1 MRKEIMHSSVPLL
14 EFDKQGDVRLIQS
27 KDNKSLL
34 HCQCLFVRYILHQI
48 SLIVFVLVYLIF
60 GGLFFAFI
68 ESEYY
73 LKKDVE
79 RKEIISETYGNIRS
93 LAIHLLNEQLNEN
106 FENAYQQWRWDNEK
120 LLNYIYLNSE
130 RAKIL
135 DNQTEFELENLLLR
149 LEVIR

>member
-48 SLIVFVLVYLIF
+48 N
-60 GGLFFAFI
+60 
-68 ESEYY
+68 
-73 LKKDVE
+73 VE

>member
-1 MRKEIMHSSVPLL
+1 MHSSVPLL

-27 KDNKSLL
+27 KDNKSLV
-34 HCQCLFVRYILHQI
+34 HCQCLFARYILHQI
-48 SLIVFVLVYLIF
+48 N
-60 GGLFFAFI
+60 
-68 ESEYY
+68 
-73 LKKDVE
+73 VE

-135 DNQTEFELENLLLR
+135 DNQTEFELENLSLR